1 MPPTVYPATAMPD
14 SDWWETLWPDPNAVI
29 GKLGSGPTGTSS
41 TCVAETACLP
51 CLWLRLSIML

>member
-29 GKLGSGPTGTSS
+29 GKLGSGPTGTSPTGTSS

-51 CLWLRLSIML
+51 CL